1 MLALDQEIQFASP
14 MYAVNANDL
23 LKFKDDPVH
32 PVNMMLVPMLTDTT
46 VDCEPGGR
54 NGYALLVSEEAG
66 VQWPALVHVIRRGAG
81 RYRGILKS
89 HLRIYRKN
97 GDTWERI

>member
-1 MLALDQEIQFASP
+1 MT

-23 LKFKDDPVH
+23 RKFKNDPVH
-32 PVNMMLVPMLTDTT
+32 PVNMLLIPMLTDTT
-46 VDCEPGGR
+46 VTCEPGQKDGD
-54 NGYALLVSEEAG
+54 ALLVSETAG
-66 VQWPALVHVIRRGAG
+66 EQWPALLHVIRKGSG

-97 GDTWERI
+97 GGNWERL